1 LGLPYRNFLEV
12 AKLVS
17 ELVPSDYKIYVREHP
32 AYWYRRSSTETI
44 RLSRNRKFYNS
55 LASLRNVELISP
67 NTDHVQLIR
76 NSSFVISVTGTVLWE
91 SLFYNRKALM
101 FGNYIHQDSPNVTK
115 YEDSSSLTKM
125 IVSGKEFI
133 SNEKHEKLI
142 KNVLSIIGKIS
153 YKISL
158 EIQRNNPINL
168 KNELNFI
175 LDYVLKSD

>member
-1 LGLPYRNFLEV
+1 
-12 AKLVS
+12 
-17 ELVPSDYKIYVREHP
+17 
-32 AYWYRRSSTETI
+32 
-44 RLSRNRKFYNS
+44 
-55 LASLRNVELISP
+55 
-67 NTDHVQLIR
+67 
-76 NSSFVISVTGTVLWE
+76 
-91 SLFYNRKALM
+91 M